1 MKKHDPKALVSFTKK
16 LEHTFNL
23 REISDTTWTS
33 SGSTDAQIFMMLLQC
48 IYGLLSFGGTVI
60 ICKMQGDSADDI
72 ISKGWIPSTDKLN
85 KVSEDVQNYTEN
97 MMTKLCEKIPV
108 GKVKT
113 N

>member
-1 MKKHDPKALVSFTKK
+1 MMKAPC
-16 LEHTFNL
+16 E
-23 REISDTTWTS
+23 R
-33 SGSTDAQIFMMLLQC
+33 LLQC
-48 IYGLLSFGGTVI
+48 IYGLLSFGGTI

-108 GKVKT
+108 GKVKPT
-113 N
+113 SIDTLIIDNPSSM